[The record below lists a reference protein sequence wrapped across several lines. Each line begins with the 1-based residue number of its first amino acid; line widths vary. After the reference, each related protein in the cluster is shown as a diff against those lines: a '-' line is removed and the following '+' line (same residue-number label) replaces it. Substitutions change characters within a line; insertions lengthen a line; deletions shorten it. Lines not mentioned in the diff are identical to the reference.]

1 MLSRISSSVALQPV
15 GYAGLLLP
23 PVNALPDQAIRL
35 LRAANLMY
43 IDLPMTGK
51 LLAQRI
57 SGVLFTLPSE
67 MATPRAFK
75 ENSL

>member
-1 MLSRISSSVALQPV
+1 
-15 GYAGLLLP
+15 
-23 PVNALPDQAIRL
+23 
-35 LRAANLMY
+35 MY

-67 MATPRAFK
+67 MATPSAFK